1 MVKRESEG
9 MKSQRGQAF
18 ILVLIVLAL
27 GSLLITPTLKY
38 VSTGLI
44 ETSVSE
50 RFLLKEYAADAAV
63 EYSLWQLKYNVDDLT
78 GQLGPENPSSNTT
91 ITVNGI
97 EVPILTEISASPQS
111 DNGSFTIPTTES
123 GIHIATGLQILPPV
137 WSGSGQKCYVTHLVY
152 ICNYGTSAV
161 HLKSLF
167 QQLDPS
173 LTYVEGSYDGPD
185 ADFSKT
191 NAGDHWELSFDFTEP
206 LPKLNSQE
214 VMVVS
219 FTAWAQ
225 KKMGE
230 HAFSGSGWVSYA
242 AFQEEEV
249 ECYDGQSGLA
259 SFGLYDITVNIG
271 GYTILVNMGITE
283 EGEVV
288 VRSWQLL

>member
-1 MVKRESEG
+1 MVKQRSEG
-9 MKSQRGQAF
+9 MKSQRGQAL

-38 VSTGLI
+38 VGTGLV
-44 ETSVSE
+44 EAHVSE

-78 GQLGPENPSSNTT
+78 GQLGPDNPSSNTT

-111 DNGSFTIPTTES
+111 DNGSFTIPTNES
-123 GIHIATGLQILPPV
+123 GIHISTALQILPPV
-137 WSGSGQKCYVTHLVY
+137 WSGSGQKSYVPHVVY
-152 ICNYGTSAV
+152 IYNYGTSAV
-161 HLKSLF
+161 HLKTLF

-173 LTYVEGSYDGPD
+173 LMYVEGSYDGSD
-185 ADFSKT
+185 ADFRKT
-191 NAGDHWELSFDFTEP
+191 NAGDHWELFFDFTKP

-230 HAFSGSGWVSYA
+230 HTFSGSGSVSYA

-249 ECYDGQSGLA
+249 ESYDGQSGLA

-288 VRSWQLL
+288 VRSWQLQ